1 MVKLYTGC
9 FKFGNFV
16 LNIFLTSFFISI
28 IMIIIKKYMTY
39 KDFIYAHVTQIEK
52 INQKKSKK
60 KNKNKSKN
68 KREISNGSKSELRSE
83 ASDDIDNTHI
93 YSNLNSRFK
102 RSFKKI
108 TLIYGLIGII
118 FLIFNCILVTSF
130 CGIYSNSVG
139 GLVLNTFL
147 SIIFSTVIR
156 ILFFLIG
163 VILRFFSLK
172 NDSETMY
179 NISRFFNPLNLSL
192 KELKKMSFPGI
203 RNICNKEKPYNLRD
217 KSPDYY

>member
-93 YSNLNSRFK
+93 YSNS
-102 RSFKKI
+102 
-108 TLIYGLIGII
+108 
-118 FLIFNCILVTSF
+118 
-130 CGIYSNSVG
+130 
-139 GLVLNTFL
+139 
-147 SIIFSTVIR
+147 R
-156 ILFFLIG
+156 IL
-163 VILRFFSLK
+163 IL
-172 NDSETMY
+172 M
-179 NISRFFNPLNLSL
+179 I
-192 KELKKMSFPGI
+192 
-203 RNICNKEKPYNLRD
+203 
-217 KSPDYY
+217 

>member
-1 MVKLYTGC
+1 
-9 FKFGNFV
+9 
-16 LNIFLTSFFISI
+16 
-28 IMIIIKKYMTY
+28 MTY

-83 ASDDIDNTHI
+83 ASDDIDTTHI

-102 RSFKKI
+102 RYFKKI

-147 SIIFSTVIR
+147 SIIFST
-156 ILFFLIG
+156 
-163 VILRFFSLK
+163 
-172 NDSETMY
+172 M
-179 NISRFFNPLNLSL
+179 
-192 KELKKMSFPGI
+192 
-203 RNICNKEKPYNLRD
+203 C
-217 KSPDYY
+217 